1 MKRQIAFPLVLS
13 ITILLLLGGML
24 YAILAAPTQ
33 SSKKLAMTSKHQPT
47 PKITATAANKASAE
61 PTMPNDTPAP
71 QTKIT
76 KKYIRI
82 QATDSS
88 LWKYNRKAHTL
99 IITGNGGTNSE
110 NAAIIDADSQMD
122 MDDGQ
127 RYNIGSFSLDST
139 AKGRHAANELIT
151 KTEKIIIKDGITTIN
166 SAAFASFQ
174 SLTKI
179 TIPNSVKK
187 IGDFA
192 LKDCKRLQQITI
204 PDNVRSIGTECF
216 GGCRSLRKI
225 VFGKHLASLGTAP
238 FMQCYSLKSIVIK
251 QGNTHFLKSNGCLY
265 DHSQK
270 KLYLHY
276 ADYHTLHISQGTTDI
291 DDFAFA
297 GRKNLQ
303 QIIIPASVVKIG
315 GGAFENCTNLYDIK
329 FESGSNCNSMENYP
343 NDPGSSPIQNCKSLK
358 TFQMPNRIK
367 YISKY
372 FFEGCDSLESVSF
385 GKNFRGYQMTFGDE
399 NIFDDSSSLL
409 SKKLQKIKVA
419 KSNPYLESIDGILY
433 DKQQKRL
440 LLYPRGRISTTYRVP
455 KGTKSMSDSAFR
467 LCDRLQTVIISDK
480 KLKLH
485 YKRLFEDCNHV
496 TLYVKSNSQVL
507 NYAKKCNIN
516 YKIIN

>member
-82 QATDSS
+82 QTTDSS
-88 LWKYNRKAHTL
+88 LWKYNRKTHTL

-110 NAAIIDADSQMD
+110 NASIIDADSQMD
-122 MDDGQ
+122 KDDGQ

-151 KTEKIIIKDGITTIN
+151 KTKKIIIKDGITTIN

-204 PDNVRSIGTECF
+204 P
-216 GGCRSLRKI
+216 
-225 VFGKHLASLGTAP
+225 
-238 FMQCYSLKSIVIK
+238 
-251 QGNTHFLKSNGCLY
+251 
-265 DHSQK
+265 
-270 KLYLHY
+270 
-276 ADYHTLHISQGTTDI
+276 
-291 DDFAFA
+291 
-297 GRKNLQ
+297 
-303 QIIIPASVVKIG
+303 ASVVKIG

-343 NDPGSSPIQNCKSLK
+343 NNPGSSPIQNCKSLR

-467 LCDRLQTVIISDK
+467 LCNRLQTVIISDK

-485 YKRLFEDCNHV
+485 YKRLFEDCKHV

>member
-61 PTMPNDTPAP
+61 PTMPNYTPAP

-174 SLTKI
+174 SLTKR

-192 LKDCKRLQQITI
+192 LKDCKR
-204 PDNVRSIGTECF
+204 
-216 GGCRSLRKI
+216 
-225 VFGKHLASLGTAP
+225 
-238 FMQCYSLKSIVIK
+238 
-251 QGNTHFLKSNGCLY
+251 
-265 DHSQK
+265 
-270 KLYLHY
+270 
-276 ADYHTLHISQGTTDI
+276 
-291 DDFAFA
+291 
-297 GRKNLQ
+297 LQ

-343 NDPGSSPIQNCKSLK
+343 NNPGSSPIQNCKSLR

-485 YKRLFEDCNHV
+485 YKRLFEDCKHV

>member
-47 PKITATAANKASAE
+47 PKITATATNKASAE

-88 LWKYNRKAHTL
+88 LWKYNRKTHTL

-110 NAAIIDADSQMD
+110 SAAIIDADSQMD
-122 MDDGQ
+122 KDDGQ

-204 PDNVRSIGTECF
+204 P
-216 GGCRSLRKI
+216 
-225 VFGKHLASLGTAP
+225 
-238 FMQCYSLKSIVIK
+238 
-251 QGNTHFLKSNGCLY
+251 
-265 DHSQK
+265 
-270 KLYLHY
+270 
-276 ADYHTLHISQGTTDI
+276 
-291 DDFAFA
+291 
-297 GRKNLQ
+297 
-303 QIIIPASVVKIG
+303 ASVVKIG

-343 NDPGSSPIQNCKSLK
+343 NNPGSSPIQNCKNLR
-358 TFQMPNRIK
+358 TFQMPNRIR

-485 YKRLFEDCNHV
+485 YKRLFEDCKHV

>member
-1 MKRQIAFPLVLS
+1 MKQQIAFPLVLS

-61 PTMPNDTPAP
+61 PTMPNNTPAP

-88 LWKYNRKAHTL
+88 LWKYNRKTHTL

-204 PDNVRSIGTECF
+204 P
-216 GGCRSLRKI
+216 
-225 VFGKHLASLGTAP
+225 
-238 FMQCYSLKSIVIK
+238 
-251 QGNTHFLKSNGCLY
+251 
-265 DHSQK
+265 
-270 KLYLHY
+270 
-276 ADYHTLHISQGTTDI
+276 
-291 DDFAFA
+291 
-297 GRKNLQ
+297 
-303 QIIIPASVVKIG
+303 ASVVKIG

-329 FESGSNCNSMENYP
+329 FESGTNCNSMENYP
-343 NDPGSSPIQNCKSLK
+343 NNPGSSPIQNCKNLR
-358 TFQMPNRIK
+358 TFQMPNRIR

-485 YKRLFEDCNHV
+485 YKRLFEDCKHV

>member
-1 MKRQIAFPLVLS
+1 MKQQIAFPLVLS

-88 LWKYNRKAHTL
+88 LWKYNRKTHTL

-110 NAAIIDADSQMD
+110 S
-122 MDDGQ
+122 
-127 RYNIGSFSLDST
+127 
-139 AKGRHAANELIT
+139 AANELIT

-204 PDNVRSIGTECF
+204 P
-216 GGCRSLRKI
+216 
-225 VFGKHLASLGTAP
+225 
-238 FMQCYSLKSIVIK
+238 
-251 QGNTHFLKSNGCLY
+251 
-265 DHSQK
+265 
-270 KLYLHY
+270 
-276 ADYHTLHISQGTTDI
+276 
-291 DDFAFA
+291 
-297 GRKNLQ
+297 
-303 QIIIPASVVKIG
+303 ASVVKIG

-343 NDPGSSPIQNCKSLK
+343 NNPGSSPIQNCKSLRI
-358 TFQMPNRIK
+358 FQMPNRIK

-485 YKRLFEDCNHV
+485 YKRLFEDCKHV

>member
-88 LWKYNRKAHTL
+88 LWKYNRKTHTL

-110 NAAIIDADSQMD
+110 NASIIDADSQMD
-122 MDDGQ
+122 KDDGQ

-151 KTEKIIIKDGITTIN
+151 KTKKIIIKDGITTIN

-204 PDNVRSIGTECF
+204 P
-216 GGCRSLRKI
+216 
-225 VFGKHLASLGTAP
+225 
-238 FMQCYSLKSIVIK
+238 
-251 QGNTHFLKSNGCLY
+251 
-265 DHSQK
+265 
-270 KLYLHY
+270 
-276 ADYHTLHISQGTTDI
+276 
-291 DDFAFA
+291 
-297 GRKNLQ
+297 
-303 QIIIPASVVKIG
+303 ASVVKIG

-343 NDPGSSPIQNCKSLK
+343 NNPGSSPIQNCKSLR

-467 LCDRLQTVIISDK
+467 LCDRLQIVIISDK

-485 YKRLFEDCNHV
+485 YKRLFEDCKHV

>member
-1 MKRQIAFPLVLS
+1 MKQQIAFPLVLS

-88 LWKYNRKAHTL
+88 LWKYNRKTHTL
-99 IITGNGGTNSE
+99 IITGNEGTNSE
-110 NAAIIDADSQMD
+110 SAAIIDADSQMD
-122 MDDGQ
+122 KDDGQ

-204 PDNVRSIGTECF
+204 P
-216 GGCRSLRKI
+216 
-225 VFGKHLASLGTAP
+225 
-238 FMQCYSLKSIVIK
+238 
-251 QGNTHFLKSNGCLY
+251 
-265 DHSQK
+265 
-270 KLYLHY
+270 
-276 ADYHTLHISQGTTDI
+276 
-291 DDFAFA
+291 
-297 GRKNLQ
+297 
-303 QIIIPASVVKIG
+303 ASVVKIG

-343 NDPGSSPIQNCKSLK
+343 NNPGSSPIQNCKSLR

-372 FFEGCDSLESVSF
+372 FFE
-385 GKNFRGYQMTFGDE
+385 
-399 NIFDDSSSLL
+399 
-409 SKKLQKIKVA
+409 VA

-485 YKRLFEDCNHV
+485 YKRLFEDCKHV

>member
-47 PKITATAANKASAE
+47 PKITATATNKASAE

-88 LWKYNRKAHTL
+88 LWKYNRKTHTL

-110 NAAIIDADSQMD
+110 SAAIIDADSQMD
-122 MDDGQ
+122 KDDGQ

-204 PDNVRSIGTECF
+204 P
-216 GGCRSLRKI
+216 
-225 VFGKHLASLGTAP
+225 
-238 FMQCYSLKSIVIK
+238 
-251 QGNTHFLKSNGCLY
+251 
-265 DHSQK
+265 
-270 KLYLHY
+270 
-276 ADYHTLHISQGTTDI
+276 
-291 DDFAFA
+291 
-297 GRKNLQ
+297 
-303 QIIIPASVVKIG
+303 ASVVKIG

-343 NDPGSSPIQNCKSLK
+343 NNPGSSPIQNCKNLR
-358 TFQMPNRIK
+358 TFQMPNRIR

-385 GKNFRGYQMTFGDE
+385 GKNFRGYLMPFGDE

-485 YKRLFEDCNHV
+485 YKRLFEDCKHV

>member
-204 PDNVRSIGTECF
+204 P
-216 GGCRSLRKI
+216 
-225 VFGKHLASLGTAP
+225 
-238 FMQCYSLKSIVIK
+238 
-251 QGNTHFLKSNGCLY
+251 
-265 DHSQK
+265 
-270 KLYLHY
+270 
-276 ADYHTLHISQGTTDI
+276 
-291 DDFAFA
+291 
-297 GRKNLQ
+297 
-303 QIIIPASVVKIG
+303 ASVVKIG

-343 NDPGSSPIQNCKSLK
+343 NNPGSSPIQNCKNLR
-358 TFQMPNRIK
+358 TFQMPNRIR

-455 KGTKSMSDSAFR
+455 KRTKSMSDSAFR
-467 LCDRLQTVIISDK
+467 LCNRLQTVIISDK

-485 YKRLFEDCNHV
+485 YKRLFEDCKHV

>member
-88 LWKYNRKAHTL
+88 LWKYNRKTHTL

-110 NAAIIDADSQMD
+110 NASIIDADSQMD
-122 MDDGQ
+122 KDDGQ

-151 KTEKIIIKDGITTIN
+151 KTKKIIIKDGITTIN

-204 PDNVRSIGTECF
+204 P
-216 GGCRSLRKI
+216 
-225 VFGKHLASLGTAP
+225 
-238 FMQCYSLKSIVIK
+238 
-251 QGNTHFLKSNGCLY
+251 
-265 DHSQK
+265 
-270 KLYLHY
+270 
-276 ADYHTLHISQGTTDI
+276 
-291 DDFAFA
+291 
-297 GRKNLQ
+297 
-303 QIIIPASVVKIG
+303 ASVVKIG

-343 NDPGSSPIQNCKSLK
+343 NNPGSSPIQNCKSLR

-485 YKRLFEDCNHV
+485 YKRLFEDCKHV

>member
-1 MKRQIAFPLVLS
+1 MKQQIAFPLVLS

-204 PDNVRSIGTECF
+204 P
-216 GGCRSLRKI
+216 
-225 VFGKHLASLGTAP
+225 
-238 FMQCYSLKSIVIK
+238 
-251 QGNTHFLKSNGCLY
+251 
-265 DHSQK
+265 
-270 KLYLHY
+270 
-276 ADYHTLHISQGTTDI
+276 
-291 DDFAFA
+291 
-297 GRKNLQ
+297 
-303 QIIIPASVVKIG
+303 ASVVKIG

-343 NDPGSSPIQNCKSLK
+343 NNPGSSPIQNCKNLR
-358 TFQMPNRIK
+358 TFQMPNRIR

-485 YKRLFEDCNHV
+485 YKRLFEDCKHV

>member
-1 MKRQIAFPLVLS
+1 MKQQIAFPLVLS

-47 PKITATAANKASAE
+47 PKITPTAANKASAE

-88 LWKYNRKAHTL
+88 LWKYNRKTHTL

-110 NAAIIDADSQMD
+110 SAAIIDADSQMD
-122 MDDGQ
+122 KDDGQ

-204 PDNVRSIGTECF
+204 P
-216 GGCRSLRKI
+216 
-225 VFGKHLASLGTAP
+225 
-238 FMQCYSLKSIVIK
+238 
-251 QGNTHFLKSNGCLY
+251 
-265 DHSQK
+265 
-270 KLYLHY
+270 
-276 ADYHTLHISQGTTDI
+276 
-291 DDFAFA
+291 
-297 GRKNLQ
+297 
-303 QIIIPASVVKIG
+303 ASVVKIG

-343 NDPGSSPIQNCKSLK
+343 NNPGSSPIQNCKSLRI
-358 TFQMPNRIK
+358 FQMPNRIK

-485 YKRLFEDCNHV
+485 YKRLFEDCKHV

>member
-1 MKRQIAFPLVLS
+1 MKQQIAFPLVLS

-88 LWKYNRKAHTL
+88 LWKYNRKTHTL

-110 NAAIIDADSQMD
+110 SAAIIDADSQMD
-122 MDDGQ
+122 KDDGQ

-204 PDNVRSIGTECF
+204 P
-216 GGCRSLRKI
+216 
-225 VFGKHLASLGTAP
+225 
-238 FMQCYSLKSIVIK
+238 
-251 QGNTHFLKSNGCLY
+251 
-265 DHSQK
+265 
-270 KLYLHY
+270 
-276 ADYHTLHISQGTTDI
+276 
-291 DDFAFA
+291 
-297 GRKNLQ
+297 
-303 QIIIPASVVKIG
+303 ASVVKIG

-329 FESGSNCNSMENYP
+329 FESGSNCNSMENDP
-343 NDPGSSPIQNCKSLK
+343 NNPGSSSIQNCKNLR
-358 TFQMPNRIK
+358 TFQMPNRIR

-485 YKRLFEDCNHV
+485 YKRLFEDCKHV

>member
-24 YAILAAPTQ
+24 YAILAASTQ

-88 LWKYNRKAHTL
+88 LWKYNRKTHTL
-99 IITGNGGTNSE
+99 IVTGNGGTNSE

-204 PDNVRSIGTECF
+204 P
-216 GGCRSLRKI
+216 
-225 VFGKHLASLGTAP
+225 
-238 FMQCYSLKSIVIK
+238 
-251 QGNTHFLKSNGCLY
+251 
-265 DHSQK
+265 
-270 KLYLHY
+270 
-276 ADYHTLHISQGTTDI
+276 
-291 DDFAFA
+291 
-297 GRKNLQ
+297 
-303 QIIIPASVVKIG
+303 ASVVKIG

-329 FESGSNCNSMENYP
+329 FESGSNCNSMGNYP
-343 NDPGSSPIQNCKSLK
+343 NNPGSSPIQNCKSLR

-485 YKRLFEDCNHV
+485 YKRLFEDCKHV

>member
-1 MKRQIAFPLVLS
+1 MKQQIAFPLVLS

-47 PKITATAANKASAE
+47 PKITATATNKASAE

-88 LWKYNRKAHTL
+88 LWKYNRKTHTL

-110 NAAIIDADSQMD
+110 SAAIIDADSQMD
-122 MDDGQ
+122 KDDGQ

-204 PDNVRSIGTECF
+204 P
-216 GGCRSLRKI
+216 
-225 VFGKHLASLGTAP
+225 
-238 FMQCYSLKSIVIK
+238 
-251 QGNTHFLKSNGCLY
+251 
-265 DHSQK
+265 
-270 KLYLHY
+270 
-276 ADYHTLHISQGTTDI
+276 
-291 DDFAFA
+291 
-297 GRKNLQ
+297 
-303 QIIIPASVVKIG
+303 ASVVKIG

-343 NDPGSSPIQNCKSLK
+343 NNPGSSPIQNCKNLR
-358 TFQMPNRIK
+358 TFQMPNRIR

-485 YKRLFEDCNHV
+485 YKRLFEDCKHV

>member
-1 MKRQIAFPLVLS
+1 MKQQIAFPLVLS

-61 PTMPNDTPAP
+61 PTMPNNTPAP

-88 LWKYNRKAHTL
+88 LWKYNRKTHTL

-204 PDNVRSIGTECF
+204 P
-216 GGCRSLRKI
+216 
-225 VFGKHLASLGTAP
+225 
-238 FMQCYSLKSIVIK
+238 
-251 QGNTHFLKSNGCLY
+251 
-265 DHSQK
+265 
-270 KLYLHY
+270 
-276 ADYHTLHISQGTTDI
+276 
-291 DDFAFA
+291 
-297 GRKNLQ
+297 
-303 QIIIPASVVKIG
+303 ASVVKIG

-343 NDPGSSPIQNCKSLK
+343 NNPGSSPIQNCKNLR
-358 TFQMPNRIK
+358 TFQMPNRIR

-485 YKRLFEDCNHV
+485 YKRLFEDCKHV

>member
-192 LKDCKRLQQITI
+192 LKDCKRLQQI
-204 PDNVRSIGTECF
+204 
-216 GGCRSLRKI
+216 
-225 VFGKHLASLGTAP
+225 
-238 FMQCYSLKSIVIK
+238 
-251 QGNTHFLKSNGCLY
+251 
-265 DHSQK
+265 
-270 KLYLHY
+270 
-276 ADYHTLHISQGTTDI
+276 
-291 DDFAFA
+291 
-297 GRKNLQ
+297 
-303 QIIIPASVVKIG
+303 IIPASVVKIG

-343 NDPGSSPIQNCKSLK
+343 NNPGSSPIQNCKNLR
-358 TFQMPNRIK
+358 TFQMPNRIR

-485 YKRLFEDCNHV
+485 YKRLFEDCKHV

>member
-47 PKITATAANKASAE
+47 PKITATAANKTSAE

-88 LWKYNRKAHTL
+88 LWKYNRKTHTL

-110 NAAIIDADSQMD
+110 NASIIDADSQMD
-122 MDDGQ
+122 KDDGQ

-151 KTEKIIIKDGITTIN
+151 KTKKIIIKDGITTIN

-204 PDNVRSIGTECF
+204 P
-216 GGCRSLRKI
+216 
-225 VFGKHLASLGTAP
+225 
-238 FMQCYSLKSIVIK
+238 
-251 QGNTHFLKSNGCLY
+251 
-265 DHSQK
+265 
-270 KLYLHY
+270 
-276 ADYHTLHISQGTTDI
+276 
-291 DDFAFA
+291 
-297 GRKNLQ
+297 
-303 QIIIPASVVKIG
+303 ASVVKIG

-343 NDPGSSPIQNCKSLK
+343 NNPGSSPIQNCKSLR

-467 LCDRLQTVIISDK
+467 LCNRLQTVIISDK

-485 YKRLFEDCNHV
+485 YKRLFEDCKHV

>member
-1 MKRQIAFPLVLS
+1 MKQQIAFPLVLS

-61 PTMPNDTPAP
+61 PTMPNNTPAP

-88 LWKYNRKAHTL
+88 LWKYNRKTHTL

-204 PDNVRSIGTECF
+204 P
-216 GGCRSLRKI
+216 
-225 VFGKHLASLGTAP
+225 
-238 FMQCYSLKSIVIK
+238 
-251 QGNTHFLKSNGCLY
+251 
-265 DHSQK
+265 
-270 KLYLHY
+270 
-276 ADYHTLHISQGTTDI
+276 
-291 DDFAFA
+291 
-297 GRKNLQ
+297 
-303 QIIIPASVVKIG
+303 ASVVKIG

-343 NDPGSSPIQNCKSLK
+343 NNPGSSPIQNCKNLR

-467 LCDRLQTVIISDK
+467 LCDRLQTVIISGK

-485 YKRLFEDCNHV
+485 YKRLFEDCKHV

>member
-204 PDNVRSIGTECF
+204 P
-216 GGCRSLRKI
+216 
-225 VFGKHLASLGTAP
+225 
-238 FMQCYSLKSIVIK
+238 
-251 QGNTHFLKSNGCLY
+251 
-265 DHSQK
+265 
-270 KLYLHY
+270 
-276 ADYHTLHISQGTTDI
+276 
-291 DDFAFA
+291 
-297 GRKNLQ
+297 
-303 QIIIPASVVKIG
+303 ASVVKIG
-315 GGAFENCTNLYDIK
+315 GGAFEHCTNLYDIK

-343 NDPGSSPIQNCKSLK
+343 NNPGSSPIQNCKNLR
-358 TFQMPNRIK
+358 TFQMPNRIR

-485 YKRLFEDCNHV
+485 YKRLFEDCKHV

>member
-33 SSKKLAMTSKHQPT
+33 STKKLAMTSKHQPT

-88 LWKYNRKAHTL
+88 LWKYNRKTHTL

-110 NAAIIDADSQMD
+110 SAAIIDADSQMD
-122 MDDGQ
+122 KDDGQ

-204 PDNVRSIGTECF
+204 P
-216 GGCRSLRKI
+216 
-225 VFGKHLASLGTAP
+225 
-238 FMQCYSLKSIVIK
+238 
-251 QGNTHFLKSNGCLY
+251 
-265 DHSQK
+265 
-270 KLYLHY
+270 
-276 ADYHTLHISQGTTDI
+276 
-291 DDFAFA
+291 
-297 GRKNLQ
+297 
-303 QIIIPASVVKIG
+303 ASVVKIG

-343 NDPGSSPIQNCKSLK
+343 NNPGSSPIQNCKNLR
-358 TFQMPNRIK
+358 TFQMPNRIR

-455 KGTKSMSDSAFR
+455 KGIKSMSDSAFR

-485 YKRLFEDCNHV
+485 YKRLFEDCKHV

>member
-71 QTKIT
+71 QTKIA

-88 LWKYNRKAHTL
+88 LWKYNRKTHTL

-110 NAAIIDADSQMD
+110 NASIIDADSQMD
-122 MDDGQ
+122 KDDGQ

-151 KTEKIIIKDGITTIN
+151 KTKKIIIKDGITTIN

-204 PDNVRSIGTECF
+204 P
-216 GGCRSLRKI
+216 
-225 VFGKHLASLGTAP
+225 
-238 FMQCYSLKSIVIK
+238 
-251 QGNTHFLKSNGCLY
+251 
-265 DHSQK
+265 
-270 KLYLHY
+270 
-276 ADYHTLHISQGTTDI
+276 
-291 DDFAFA
+291 
-297 GRKNLQ
+297 
-303 QIIIPASVVKIG
+303 ASVVKIG

-343 NDPGSSPIQNCKSLK
+343 NNPGSSPIQNCKSLR

-467 LCDRLQTVIISDK
+467 LCNRLQTVIISDK

-485 YKRLFEDCNHV
+485 YKRLFEDCKHV

>member
-139 AKGRHAANELIT
+139 AKGRHAANELLT

-204 PDNVRSIGTECF
+204 P
-216 GGCRSLRKI
+216 
-225 VFGKHLASLGTAP
+225 
-238 FMQCYSLKSIVIK
+238 
-251 QGNTHFLKSNGCLY
+251 
-265 DHSQK
+265 
-270 KLYLHY
+270 
-276 ADYHTLHISQGTTDI
+276 
-291 DDFAFA
+291 
-297 GRKNLQ
+297 
-303 QIIIPASVVKIG
+303 ASVVKIG

-343 NDPGSSPIQNCKSLK
+343 NNPGSSPIQNCKNLR
-358 TFQMPNRIK
+358 TFQMPNRIR

-485 YKRLFEDCNHV
+485 YKRLFEDCKHV

>member
-1 MKRQIAFPLVLS
+1 MKQQIAFPLVLS

-24 YAILAAPTQ
+24 YAILATPTQ

-88 LWKYNRKAHTL
+88 LWKYNRKTHTL

-204 PDNVRSIGTECF
+204 P
-216 GGCRSLRKI
+216 
-225 VFGKHLASLGTAP
+225 
-238 FMQCYSLKSIVIK
+238 
-251 QGNTHFLKSNGCLY
+251 
-265 DHSQK
+265 
-270 KLYLHY
+270 
-276 ADYHTLHISQGTTDI
+276 
-291 DDFAFA
+291 
-297 GRKNLQ
+297 
-303 QIIIPASVVKIG
+303 ASVVKIG

-343 NDPGSSPIQNCKSLK
+343 NNPGSSPIQNCKNLR
-358 TFQMPNRIK
+358 TFQMPNRIR

-485 YKRLFEDCNHV
+485 YKRLFEDCKHV

>member
-33 SSKKLAMTSKHQPT
+33 STKKLAMTSKHQPT

-88 LWKYNRKAHTL
+88 LWKYNRKTHTL

-204 PDNVRSIGTECF
+204 P
-216 GGCRSLRKI
+216 
-225 VFGKHLASLGTAP
+225 
-238 FMQCYSLKSIVIK
+238 
-251 QGNTHFLKSNGCLY
+251 
-265 DHSQK
+265 
-270 KLYLHY
+270 
-276 ADYHTLHISQGTTDI
+276 
-291 DDFAFA
+291 
-297 GRKNLQ
+297 
-303 QIIIPASVVKIG
+303 ASVVKIG

-343 NDPGSSPIQNCKSLK
+343 NNPGSSPIQNCKNLR
-358 TFQMPNRIK
+358 TFQMPNRIR

-455 KGTKSMSDSAFR
+455 KGIKSMSDSAFR

-485 YKRLFEDCNHV
+485 YKRLFEDCKHV

>member
-88 LWKYNRKAHTL
+88 LWKYNRKTHTL

-110 NAAIIDADSQMD
+110 NASIIDADSQMD
-122 MDDGQ
+122 KDDGQ
-127 RYNIGSFSLDST
+127 RYNIVSFSLDST

-151 KTEKIIIKDGITTIN
+151 KTKKIIIKDGITTIN

-204 PDNVRSIGTECF
+204 P
-216 GGCRSLRKI
+216 
-225 VFGKHLASLGTAP
+225 
-238 FMQCYSLKSIVIK
+238 
-251 QGNTHFLKSNGCLY
+251 
-265 DHSQK
+265 
-270 KLYLHY
+270 
-276 ADYHTLHISQGTTDI
+276 
-291 DDFAFA
+291 
-297 GRKNLQ
+297 
-303 QIIIPASVVKIG
+303 ASVVKIG

-343 NDPGSSPIQNCKSLK
+343 NNPGSSPIQNCKSLR

-467 LCDRLQTVIISDK
+467 LCNRLQTVIISDK

-485 YKRLFEDCNHV
+485 YKRLFEDCKHV

>member
-47 PKITATAANKASAE
+47 PKITATAANKVSAE

-88 LWKYNRKAHTL
+88 LWKYNRKTHTL
-99 IITGNGGTNSE
+99 IITGNEGTNSE
-110 NAAIIDADSQMD
+110 SAAIIDADSQMD
-122 MDDGQ
+122 KDDGQ

-204 PDNVRSIGTECF
+204 P
-216 GGCRSLRKI
+216 
-225 VFGKHLASLGTAP
+225 
-238 FMQCYSLKSIVIK
+238 
-251 QGNTHFLKSNGCLY
+251 
-265 DHSQK
+265 
-270 KLYLHY
+270 
-276 ADYHTLHISQGTTDI
+276 
-291 DDFAFA
+291 
-297 GRKNLQ
+297 
-303 QIIIPASVVKIG
+303 ASVVKIG

-343 NDPGSSPIQNCKSLK
+343 NNPGSSPIQNCKNLR
-358 TFQMPNRIK
+358 TFQMPNRIR

-485 YKRLFEDCNHV
+485 YKRLFEDCKHV

>member
-24 YAILAAPTQ
+24 YAILAASTQ

-88 LWKYNRKAHTL
+88 LWKYNRKTHTL
-99 IITGNGGTNSE
+99 IVTGNGGTNSE

-204 PDNVRSIGTECF
+204 P
-216 GGCRSLRKI
+216 
-225 VFGKHLASLGTAP
+225 
-238 FMQCYSLKSIVIK
+238 
-251 QGNTHFLKSNGCLY
+251 
-265 DHSQK
+265 
-270 KLYLHY
+270 
-276 ADYHTLHISQGTTDI
+276 
-291 DDFAFA
+291 
-297 GRKNLQ
+297 
-303 QIIIPASVVKIG
+303 ASVVKIG

-343 NDPGSSPIQNCKSLK
+343 NNPGSSPIQNCKNLR
-358 TFQMPNRIK
+358 TFQMPNRIR

-485 YKRLFEDCNHV
+485 YKRLFEDCKHV

>member
-47 PKITATAANKASAE
+47 PKITATATNKASAE

-88 LWKYNRKAHTL
+88 LWKYNRKTHTL

-110 NAAIIDADSQMD
+110 SAAIIDADSQMD
-122 MDDGQ
+122 KDDGQ

-204 PDNVRSIGTECF
+204 PT
-216 GGCRSLRKI
+216 
-225 VFGKHLASLGTAP
+225 
-238 FMQCYSLKSIVIK
+238 
-251 QGNTHFLKSNGCLY
+251 
-265 DHSQK
+265 
-270 KLYLHY
+270 
-276 ADYHTLHISQGTTDI
+276 
-291 DDFAFA
+291 
-297 GRKNLQ
+297 
-303 QIIIPASVVKIG
+303 SVVKIG

-343 NDPGSSPIQNCKSLK
+343 NNPGSSPIQNCKNLR
-358 TFQMPNRIK
+358 TFQMPNRIR

-485 YKRLFEDCNHV
+485 YKRLFEDCKHV

>member
-24 YAILAAPTQ
+24 YAILAASTQ

-88 LWKYNRKAHTL
+88 LWKYNRKTHTL
-99 IITGNGGTNSE
+99 IVTGNGGTNSE

-204 PDNVRSIGTECF
+204 P
-216 GGCRSLRKI
+216 
-225 VFGKHLASLGTAP
+225 
-238 FMQCYSLKSIVIK
+238 
-251 QGNTHFLKSNGCLY
+251 
-265 DHSQK
+265 
-270 KLYLHY
+270 
-276 ADYHTLHISQGTTDI
+276 
-291 DDFAFA
+291 
-297 GRKNLQ
+297 
-303 QIIIPASVVKIG
+303 ASVVKIG

-343 NDPGSSPIQNCKSLK
+343 NNPGSSPVQNCKNLR
-358 TFQMPNRIK
+358 TFQMPNRIR
-367 YISKY
+367 YINKY

-485 YKRLFEDCNHV
+485 YKRLFEDCKHV

>member
-1 MKRQIAFPLVLS
+1 MKQQIAFPLVLS

-61 PTMPNDTPAP
+61 PTMPNNTPAP

-88 LWKYNRKAHTL
+88 LWKYNRKTHTL

-151 KTEKIIIKDGITTIN
+151 KTKKIIIKDGITTIN

-204 PDNVRSIGTECF
+204 P
-216 GGCRSLRKI
+216 
-225 VFGKHLASLGTAP
+225 
-238 FMQCYSLKSIVIK
+238 
-251 QGNTHFLKSNGCLY
+251 
-265 DHSQK
+265 
-270 KLYLHY
+270 
-276 ADYHTLHISQGTTDI
+276 
-291 DDFAFA
+291 
-297 GRKNLQ
+297 
-303 QIIIPASVVKIG
+303 ASVVKIG

-343 NDPGSSPIQNCKSLK
+343 NNPGSSPIQNCKSLR

-467 LCDRLQTVIISDK
+467 LCNRLQTVIISDK

-485 YKRLFEDCNHV
+485 YKRLFEDCKHV

>member
-88 LWKYNRKAHTL
+88 LWKYNRKTHTL

-110 NAAIIDADSQMD
+110 NASIIDADSQMD
-122 MDDGQ
+122 KDDGQ

-151 KTEKIIIKDGITTIN
+151 KTKKIIIKDGITTIN

-204 PDNVRSIGTECF
+204 P
-216 GGCRSLRKI
+216 
-225 VFGKHLASLGTAP
+225 
-238 FMQCYSLKSIVIK
+238 
-251 QGNTHFLKSNGCLY
+251 
-265 DHSQK
+265 
-270 KLYLHY
+270 
-276 ADYHTLHISQGTTDI
+276 
-291 DDFAFA
+291 
-297 GRKNLQ
+297 
-303 QIIIPASVVKIG
+303 ASVVKIG

-343 NDPGSSPIQNCKSLK
+343 NNPGSSPIQNCKNLR
-358 TFQMPNRIK
+358 TFQMPNRIR

-485 YKRLFEDCNHV
+485 YKRLFEDCKHV

>member
-33 SSKKLAMTSKHQPT
+33 STKKLAMTSKHQPT

-88 LWKYNRKAHTL
+88 LWKYNRKTHTL

-110 NAAIIDADSQMD
+110 SAAIIDADSQMD
-122 MDDGQ
+122 KDDGQ

-151 KTEKIIIKDGITTIN
+151 KTEMIIIKDGITTIN

-204 PDNVRSIGTECF
+204 P
-216 GGCRSLRKI
+216 
-225 VFGKHLASLGTAP
+225 
-238 FMQCYSLKSIVIK
+238 
-251 QGNTHFLKSNGCLY
+251 
-265 DHSQK
+265 
-270 KLYLHY
+270 
-276 ADYHTLHISQGTTDI
+276 
-291 DDFAFA
+291 
-297 GRKNLQ
+297 
-303 QIIIPASVVKIG
+303 ASVVKIG

-343 NDPGSSPIQNCKSLK
+343 NNPGSSPIQNCKSLR

-485 YKRLFEDCNHV
+485 YKRLFEDCKHV

>member
-88 LWKYNRKAHTL
+88 LWKYNRKTHTL

-122 MDDGQ
+122 KDDGQ

-151 KTEKIIIKDGITTIN
+151 KTKKIIIKDGITTIN

-204 PDNVRSIGTECF
+204 P
-216 GGCRSLRKI
+216 
-225 VFGKHLASLGTAP
+225 
-238 FMQCYSLKSIVIK
+238 
-251 QGNTHFLKSNGCLY
+251 
-265 DHSQK
+265 
-270 KLYLHY
+270 
-276 ADYHTLHISQGTTDI
+276 
-291 DDFAFA
+291 
-297 GRKNLQ
+297 
-303 QIIIPASVVKIG
+303 ASVVKIG

-343 NDPGSSPIQNCKSLK
+343 NNPGSSPIQNCKNLR
-358 TFQMPNRIK
+358 TFQMPNRIR

-485 YKRLFEDCNHV
+485 YKRLFEDCKHV

>member
-1 MKRQIAFPLVLS
+1 
-13 ITILLLLGGML
+13 
-24 YAILAAPTQ
+24 
-33 SSKKLAMTSKHQPT
+33 MTSKHQPT

-88 LWKYNRKAHTL
+88 LWKYNRKTHTL
-99 IITGNGGTNSE
+99 IRTGNEGTNSE
-110 NAAIIDADSQMD
+110 SAAIIDADSQMD
-122 MDDGQ
+122 KDDGQ

-204 PDNVRSIGTECF
+204 P
-216 GGCRSLRKI
+216 
-225 VFGKHLASLGTAP
+225 
-238 FMQCYSLKSIVIK
+238 
-251 QGNTHFLKSNGCLY
+251 
-265 DHSQK
+265 
-270 KLYLHY
+270 
-276 ADYHTLHISQGTTDI
+276 
-291 DDFAFA
+291 
-297 GRKNLQ
+297 
-303 QIIIPASVVKIG
+303 ASVVKIG

-343 NDPGSSPIQNCKSLK
+343 NDPGSSPIQNCKSLR

-372 FFEGCDSLESVSF
+372 FFEGCNSLESVSF

-485 YKRLFEDCNHV
+485 YKRLFEDCKHV